1 MSPTSLV
8 PFNRMQIQFSQPN
21 ISWIIHNEHFYKQNK
36 VYSLSWAEEEFWN
49 KMSDPKKGYIGIRAK
64 GDNAEMIAA
73 KEKDLT
79 VGML

>member
-1 MSPTSLV
+1 
-8 PFNRMQIQFSQPN
+8 
-21 ISWIIHNEHFYKQNK
+21 
-36 VYSLSWAEEEFWN
+36 
-49 KMSDPKKGYIGIRAK
+49 MSDRTKGYIGIRAK

>member
-1 MSPTSLV
+1 
-8 PFNRMQIQFSQPN
+8 
-21 ISWIIHNEHFYKQNK
+21 
-36 VYSLSWAEEEFWN
+36 
-49 KMSDPKKGYIGIRAK
+49 MSDPTKGYIGIRAK